1 MESIT
6 TKSFIYINTTDM
18 LMPTNIITKEMLFLI
33 ITNIINLI
41 PYISTLFILTVIIL
55 IYNKFME
62 LGKKRQ
68 NL

>member
-6 TKSFIYINTTDM
+6 TKSFMYINTTDM

-41 PYISTLFILTVIIL
+41 PYITTLFILTVIIL